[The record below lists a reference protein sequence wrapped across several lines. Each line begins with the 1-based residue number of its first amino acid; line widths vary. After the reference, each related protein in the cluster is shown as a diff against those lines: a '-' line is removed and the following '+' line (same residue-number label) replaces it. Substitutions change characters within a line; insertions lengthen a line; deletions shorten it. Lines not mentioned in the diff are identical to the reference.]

1 MKETELKKYVKLNEL
16 ADQEGIVIFGNGED
30 KQIPICELR
39 QAFAIESKIYNR
51 SFEDI
56 SVKDAV
62 HLYEQGVSS
71 LFPETVLLHLGEADM
86 DFFRENASAF
96 DQKYREL
103 IGFIKKQNKDCRIAV
118 ISLKNYDND
127 AQIGEMNRHLKYI
140 ADSEGCEYGDIAE
153 KKVWNPKTTMD
164 VSSFV
169 YSVGF
174 VRPLKNKRPLYD
186 LVKIL
191 FCYET

>member
-1 MKETELKKYVKLNEL
+1 MKETELKKYAKLNEL

-30 KQIPICELR
+30 KLIPICELR

-127 AQIGEMNRHLKYI
+127 AHIGEMNRHLKYI

>member
-51 SFEDI
+51 SFKDI

-71 LFPETVLLHLGEADM
+71 LFPETVLLHIGEADM

>member
-51 SFEDI
+51 SFKDI

-127 AQIGEMNRHLKYI
+127 AQIGEINRHLKYI

-174 VRPLKNKRPLYD
+174 VRPLKNKRPLSD

>member
-1 MKETELKKYVKLNEL
+1 MKATELKKYVKLNEL

-118 ISLKNYDND
+118 ISLKNYDNN

>member
-1 MKETELKKYVKLNEL
+1 MKETELKKYAKLNEL

-118 ISLKNYDND
+118 ISLKNYDNN